1 VFQGLL
7 TTSSYGISFSRSAIR
22 TLRAKGLGLAII
34 SCKGLLPVVYS
45 QSRYVTSEIAN
56 SKRKQAMADS
66 LAKQYKAL
74 LEAPEI
80 LIMPGVFDG
89 FSAAIVEKMG
99 FKAGF
104 ISGAGISESA
114 LGLSDVGVMG
124 LEDNLARARALA
136 DVSTI
141 PMQADADT
149 GYGNAVNVYHTI
161 RAFEKAGLSGV
172 MIEDQVW
179 PKRCGHMK
187 GKDVI
192 PFDEAVAKIKAA
204 ADARVDS
211 DFVMHGLDDVVERL
225 NAFAEAGA
233 DLIFA
238 DALLSEDA
246 IIKVVE
252 NTAKPLCVNMGF
264 GIRARSTTPLI
275 AAKRLQEIGVA
286 AVIYPRLLTAGAIVG
301 MTQAL
306 EGLQEAIASDDV
318 IEKPELV
325 ASFEEI
331 LDLTKFDFLT
341 DLEKRYATG
350 E

>member
-1 VFQGLL
+1 M
-7 TTSSYGISFSRSAIR
+7 
-22 TLRAKGLGLAII
+22 
-34 SCKGLLPVVYS
+34 
-45 QSRYVTSEIAN
+45 AN
-56 SKRKQAMADS
+56 DMRKEHKAM
-66 LAKQYKAL
+66 

-80 LIMPGVFDG
+80 LVMPGVFDG
-89 FSAAIVEKMG
+89 FSTAVVEKMG

-104 ISGAGISESA
+104 VSGAGISESA
-114 LGLSDVGVMG
+114 LGLADFGVMG
-124 LEDNLARARALA
+124 LEDNLNRARALV
-136 DVSTI
+136 DISGI
-141 PMQADADT
+141 PLQADADT

-161 RAFEKAGLSGV
+161 RAFEKAGLVGA

-192 PFDEAVAKIKAA
+192 PFEEAVSKIKAA

-211 DFVMHGLDDVVERL
+211 DFVIMSRTDTFAVHGLDDVIERL

-238 DALLSEDA
+238 DALLSEED

-252 NTAKPLCVNMGF
+252 NTSKPLCVNMGF
-264 GIRARSTTPLI
+264 GLRTRSTTPLI
-275 AAKRLQEIGVA
+275 STKRLEAIGVG
-286 AVIYPRLLTAGAIVG
+286 AVIYPRLLTGAAIVG
-301 MTQAL
+301 MTRAL
-306 EGLQEAIASDDV
+306 EGLQTAMASKKV

-331 LDLTKFDFLT
+331 LDLTKFEFLT
-341 DLEKRYATG
+341 GLEKKYATG
-350 E
+350 D

>member
-1 VFQGLL
+1 M
-7 TTSSYGISFSRSAIR
+7 
-22 TLRAKGLGLAII
+22 
-34 SCKGLLPVVYS
+34 
-45 QSRYVTSEIAN
+45 AN
-56 SKRKQAMADS
+56 S

-149 GYGNAVNVYHTI
+149 GYGNAVNVYHTV

-211 DFVMHGLDDVVERL
+211 DFVIMSRTDTFAVHGLDDVVERL

-233 DLIFA
+233 DFIFA

-252 NTAKPLCVNMGF
+252 NTSKPLCVNMGF

-275 AAKRLQEIGVA
+275 PAKRLQEIGVA

-301 MTQAL
+301 MTRAL

>member
-1 VFQGLL
+1 M
-7 TTSSYGISFSRSAIR
+7 
-22 TLRAKGLGLAII
+22 
-34 SCKGLLPVVYS
+34 GLLPVVHS
-45 QSRYVTSEIAN
+45 QSRYVTSKIAN
-56 SKRKQAMADS
+56 SKRKQVMADS

-99 FKAGF
+99 FKASF

-124 LEDNLARARALA
+124 LEDNLARARALM

-149 GYGNAVNVYHTI
+149 GYGNAVNVYYTV

-204 ADARVDS
+204 ADAV
-211 DFVMHGLDDVVERL
+211 HGLDDAVERL

-252 NTAKPLCVNMGF
+252 NTSKPLCVNMGF

-275 AAKRLQEIGVA
+275 PAKRLQEIGVA
-286 AVIYPRLLTAGAIVG
+286 AVIYPRLLTAGAVVG
-301 MTQAL
+301 MTRAL

-341 DLEKRYATG
+341 NLEKRYAT
-350 E
+350 EE